1 MLKVVFFLALAVNVS
16 LLYSLLSVIW
26 IDCTDDL
33 SQFLF
38 LLERLRGTFMS
49 KNCGANWANWK
60 IEIAKTEKMHR
71 PTSTEHTERFVF
83 YSIWFINESTIFKIF
98 ETRQ

>member
-60 IEIAKTEKMHR
+60 IEIAKTERIMFAHMF
-71 PTSTEHTERFVF
+71 EQ
-83 YSIWFINESTIFKIF
+83 NE
-98 ETRQ
+98 